1 MGKHVLSCMMGAA
14 MLTWSLLAQATGPFD
29 GSKPLLCAAIHATSC
44 DEESEVCTSG
54 APWTV
59 GFPVFMEIDF
69 AGKTAST
76 TRQHVVERTSKIDT
90 VEHLPNNRMSVQ
102 GTDDE
107 YSWSVLISEETGSM
121 TLAVAGEA
129 VGFIVL
135 GACTIR

>member
-1 MGKHVLSCMMGAA
+1 M
-14 MLTWSLLAQATGPFD
+14 
-29 GSKPLLCAAIHATSC
+29 KPQPMIAVRDVKATSAWYQR
-44 DEESEVCTSG
+44 VLGFTSG
-54 APWTV
+54 HGGTEYEQLLFDREMV
-59 GFPVFMEIDF
+59 GLPVFMEIDF
-69 AGKTAST
+69 VGKTAST

-102 GTDDE
+102 GADDE
-107 YSWSVLISEETGSM
+107 YGWSMMISEETGSM

>member
-1 MGKHVLSCMMGAA
+1 MGKYVLCCIMGAA
-14 MLTWSLLAQATGPFD
+14 VMTWSLLAQAAGPFD

-44 DEESEVCTSG
+44 EEESEVCTSG
-54 APWTV
+54 APWMV
-59 GFPVFMEIDF
+59 GLPVFMEIDF
-69 AGKTAST
+69 ATKTAST

-107 YSWSVLISEETGSM
+107 YGWSMMISEETGSM